1 MASLFLC
8 FVADKEVL
16 VVVGRLITA
25 LSMTSVT
32 DFMSG
37 LFADVMIA
45 ESGILFLSV
54 KSPFCAYLASISMIV
69 SSHIYPKGDFMDMLS
84 SDCQVNLIPIL
95 WSYMFNNQSTSF

>member
-32 DFMSG
+32 VFMSG

-45 ESGILFLSV
+45 ESGSLFI
-54 KSPFCAYLASISMIV
+54 C
-69 SSHIYPKGDFMDMLS
+69 
-84 SDCQVNLIPIL
+84 
-95 WSYMFNNQSTSF
+95 